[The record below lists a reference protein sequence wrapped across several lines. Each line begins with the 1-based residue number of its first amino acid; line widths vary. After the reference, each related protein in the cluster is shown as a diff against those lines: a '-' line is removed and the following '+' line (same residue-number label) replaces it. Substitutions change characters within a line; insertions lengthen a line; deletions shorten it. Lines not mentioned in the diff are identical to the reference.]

1 VFMFSSLGTVIG
13 TYVAGF
19 RIYDRLSG

>member
-1 VFMFSSLGTVIG
+1 VFLFSSLGSAIG

-19 RIYDRLSG
+19 RIIDKLAG